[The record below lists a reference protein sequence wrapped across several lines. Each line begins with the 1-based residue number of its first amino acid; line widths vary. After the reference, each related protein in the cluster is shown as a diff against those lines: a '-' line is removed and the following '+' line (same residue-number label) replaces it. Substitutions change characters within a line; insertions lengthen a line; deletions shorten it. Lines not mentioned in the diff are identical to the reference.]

1 MTCTKPLFLRIVS
14 IIALLISN
22 TTFAV
27 GKVPTWTLHNDGS
40 FDLKAGSLTLTG
52 CYPAIDGHSVFAKSV
67 TVKEAPEGGQITYHL
82 IKGELILQFS
92 HDKNSAVLSA
102 KLKGLDIAPHWI
114 HPLAQS
120 KVAGADRY
128 YKQGIGFAGPSG
140 IRKINPPVI
149 RRESRTADETMS
161 FDSYLSFALISPDD
175 TTLALAAYKH
185 SNYLQRTTFYNRQYR
200 YGLID
205 RWLDSDT
212 WFVEAG
218 FATENIAVPTSIL
231 KLPDLHFVTGTKPFD
246 TMRHLAKNIAKANSV
261 KLDKPTS
268 YHWCS
273 WYDAEKN
280 FSIDKLETFLAG
292 LKTIDPPTPI
302 MAVQID
308 DYCTYGDWLGKNE
321 NWPNT
326 LKPAFEMIRQAGY
339 KPGIWVGPS
348 WSIPEAICTKTI
360 PIGSCATRMA
370 KKSSTGSARVTT
382 SFSSIRAIRRPSN
395 TSAPFSKPSAP
406 GAQPTTKQTSWTG
419 ALPTRLK

>member
-1 MTCTKPLFLRIVS
+1 MTRSKPISVYV
-14 IIALLISN
+14 ALITVLAIS
-22 TTFAV
+22 TQTLAET
-27 GKVPTWTLHNDGS
+27 GIPIWQLHNDGS
-40 FDLKAGSLTLTG
+40 FDLKAGSPTLTG

-67 TVKEAPEGGQITYHL
+67 TVHKNDKGGRIIYQLAEGKL
-82 IKGELILQFS
+82 VLDFS
-92 HDKNSAVLSA
+92 RDADSATLSTTI
-102 KLKGLDIAPHWI
+102 KGLDKAPHWI
-114 HPLAQS
+114 YPLAQA
-120 KVAGADRY
+120 KVAGTDRY

-140 IRKINPPVI
+140 IRKIKASVI

-175 TTLALAAYKH
+175 ITLALAAYKH

-231 KLPDLHFVTGTKPFD
+231 KLPNLHFVTGTKPFD

-308 DYCTYGDWLGKNE
+308 DYCNYGDQRILVAVRQYPDRNAWGVLFVN
-321 NWPNT
+321 PSDQ
-326 LKPAFEMIRQAGY
+326 PATETYQI
-339 KPGIWVGPS
+339 KDLI
-348 WSIPEAICTKTI
+348 E
-360 PIGSCATRMA
+360 
-370 KKSSTGSARVTT
+370 
-382 SFSSIRAIRRPSN
+382 
-395 TSAPFSKPSAP
+395 KPSALCFTWLP
-406 GAQPTTKQTSWTG
+406 AQNKPLGKLSSLTIDLKPHASILYYVSPNDTPPHPDMTLSGLTVP
-419 ALPTRLK
+419 ALSDSQ